1 MGALESRLSTGDVTF
16 QVRRQP
22 GVTTKLRLAVGD
34 SGSLNAARG
43 KVFLMLH
50 LCNYKWSKSI
60 CKGGVFYLAIEV
72 ASALSL
78 SLSPLPHLPPPP
90 SVCETG

>member
-1 MGALESRLSTGDVTF
+1 MGAFESRLSTSKATF

-22 GVTTKLRLAVGD
+22 GVRTKLRLVVGD

-50 LCNYKWSKSI
+50 LYNDKWSKRI
-60 CKGGVFYLAIEV
+60 CKGDVFYLVIEV

-78 SLSPLPHLPPPP
+78 SPPLCPTPPIC
-90 SVCETG
+90 V